1 MVNLSITHNVFSN
14 IALSYS
20 TCIFK
25 LNCES
30 HLALP
35 LEWQKNKN
43 TSSFGKCILTSA
55 FKKKILLI
63 ARQRYLTVCI
73 MLAYTKFRIPHHM
86 DKSNHVVEEIIEE
99 IYETE
104 NP

>member
-43 TSSFGKCILTSA
+43 TSSFALPTFSFPAAASSSALWTLTPKA
-55 FKKKILLI
+55 MAGDFLDCW
-63 ARQRYLTVCI
+63 LTPATSFAIFLKDYWLCL
-73 MLAYTKFRIPHHM
+73 MGDFEH
-86 DKSNHVVEEIIEE
+86 
-99 IYETE
+99 
-104 NP
+104 